1 MARAGRDYAREYER
15 RKARGLERGLS
26 VAQARGHAR
35 PGEVPIRRT
44 AAKDRDRFEAAL
56 KLYRQ
61 SGNRAAAAKA
71 LKLAPE
77 RFGRFLS
84 ENVQIEGR
92 GRTLK
97 ITDNRT
103 YEMAVISRGEV
114 LSVPISGFDQ
124 KSLNGQHLN
133 AVKAFLSTNDID
145 VLAPFVGRSV
155 TDARGVSHLLETR
168 PNTLRR
174 LVHAGDEQFPEIY
187 RLTS

>member
-1 MARAGRDYAREYER
+1 MARTRNYKAEYER
-15 RKARGLERGLS
+15 RKARGLKRGLS
-26 VAQARGHAR
+26 VSQSRGHAR

-56 KLYRQ
+56 KIYRQ

-84 ENVQIEGR
+84 ENVQVEGR

-97 ITDNRT
+97 ITDHRT
-103 YEMAVISRGEV
+103 YEMAVISEGEV
-114 LSVPISGFDQ
+114 MSLPISGFDQ

-133 AVKAFLSTNDID
+133 AVKAFLATNDIE
-145 VLAPFVGRSV
+145 VLAPFAGRSV
-155 TDARGVSHLLETR
+155 IDARGVSHPLETR

-174 LVHAGDEQFPEIY
+174 LAHAGDEQFPEIY

>member
-1 MARAGRDYAREYER
+1 MARSRDYKAEYER
-15 RKARGLERGLS
+15 RKARGRERGFS

-35 PGEVPIRRT
+35 SGEAPVRQTNAR
-44 AAKDRDRFEAAL
+44 DRERFEAAL

-61 SGNRAAAAKA
+61 FGNRAAAAKA

-84 ENVQIEGR
+84 ESVQVEGR

-97 ITDNRT
+97 ITDHRT
-103 YEMAVISRGEV
+103 YEMAVISQGEV
-114 LSVPISGFDQ
+114 LSLPISGFDQ

-133 AVKAFLSTNDID
+133 AVKAFLATNDIE
-145 VLAPFVGRSV
+145 VLAPFAGRSV
-155 TDARGVSHLLETR
+155 TDARGVFHPLETR

-174 LVHAGDEQFPEIY
+174 LAHAGDEQFPEIY